1 MTQVTV
7 NRKAEARLDSGHPW
21 IYSSDVADARNA
33 APGDAVRVL
42 NERGR
47 FLGVAHFSAASQ
59 IRLRLLTREDRPI
72 DRGFFLE
79 RLRAA
84 IEFRRRAVQGSDA
97 CRLVHGE
104 ADLLP
109 ALIVDRYAGH
119 LSVQFLD
126 QGMDRAAPLIV
137 ECLREL
143 LEPESV
149 IARNDV
155 PVRRLEQLPLE
166 TQVLWGEAPARV
178 EIRMNGLRLL
188 ADPLRGQKTGVFLDQ
203 RENYVAAARWARG
216 RGLDLFT
223 CTGGFA
229 LHAARACQSIEAVDS
244 SAAAL
249 ELAAENA
256 RLNSAGNIEW
266 REANAFDYLSGLV
279 SARRQFDWIVL
290 DPPAFAKSRANLDAA
305 LRAYREINFKAL
317 KLLAQGGVLVTC
329 SCSHHLSE
337 AALLETVASA
347 ALSAGRTL
355 RVLER
360 RTQAGDHPILLTVPE
375 THYLKCLVLQA
386 L

>member
-21 IYSSDVADARNA
+21 IYSSDVTDARNA
-33 APGDAVRVL
+33 APGEAVRVL

-59 IRLRLLTREDRPI
+59 IRLRLLAREDRPI

-84 IEFRRRAVQGSDA
+84 IEFRRRTVQDTDA

-109 ALIVDRYAGH
+109 ALIVDQYAGH

-256 RLNSAGNIEW
+256 RLNGAGNIEW

-290 DPPAFAKSRANLDAA
+290 DPPAFAKSRSNLDAA

-317 KLLAQGGVLVTC
+317 KLLAPGGVLVTC

-337 AALLETVASA
+337 AALLELVASA

-375 THYLKCLVLQA
+375 THYLKCLVLQP

>member
-21 IYSSDVADARNA
+21 IYSSDVTDARNA
-33 APGDAVRVL
+33 APGEAVRVM

-59 IRLRLLTREDRPI
+59 IRLRLLAREDRPI
-72 DRGFFLE
+72 DRSFFLE

-84 IEFRRRAVQGSDA
+84 IEFRRRAVQDSDA

-109 ALIVDRYAGH
+109 ALIVDQYAGH

-143 LEPESV
+143 LEPESI

-256 RLNSAGNIEW
+256 RLSGAGNIEW

-290 DPPAFAKSRANLDAA
+290 DPPAFAKSRSNLDAA

-317 KLLAQGGVLVTC
+317 KLLAPGGVLVTC

-337 AALLETVASA
+337 AALLELVASA

>member
-1 MTQVTV
+1 LTQVTV

-21 IYSSDVADARNA
+21 IYSSDVTDARNA
-33 APGDAVRVL
+33 APGEAVRVL

-59 IRLRLLTREDRPI
+59 IRLRLLAREDRPI
-72 DRGFFLE
+72 DRGFFLD

-84 IEFRRRAVQGSDA
+84 IEFRRRTVQDTDA

-109 ALIVDRYAGH
+109 ALIVDQYAGH

-256 RLNSAGNIEW
+256 RLNGAGNIEW

-290 DPPAFAKSRANLDAA
+290 DPPAFAKSRSNLDAA

-317 KLLAQGGVLVTC
+317 KLLAPGGVLVTC

-337 AALLETVASA
+337 AALLELVASA

-375 THYLKCLVLQA
+375 THYLKCLVLQP

>member
-21 IYSSDVADARNA
+21 IYASDVADARGA
-33 APGDAVRVL
+33 APGDAVRVV

-47 FLGVAHFSAASQ
+47 FLGMAHFSAASQ
-59 IRLRLLTREDRPI
+59 IRLRLLAREDRAI
-72 DRGFFLE
+72 GRSFFLE

-84 IEFRRRAVQGSDA
+84 IEFRRRAVQDSDA
-97 CRLVHGE
+97 CRLVHAEG
-104 ADLLP
+104 DLLP
-109 ALIVDRYAGH
+109 ALIVDQYAGH
-119 LSVQFLD
+119 LSVQFLN

-137 ECLREL
+137 DCLREL
-143 LEPESV
+143 LEPAS
-149 IARNDV
+149 ILARNDV
-155 PVRRLEQLPLE
+155 PVRRLEKLPLE
-166 TQVLWGEAPARV
+166 PRPLFGEPPARV

-229 LHAARACQSIEAVDS
+229 LHAARACESIEAVDS
-244 SAAAL
+244 SASAL

-256 RLNSAGNIEW
+256 RLNGIGNIEW
-266 REANAFDYLSGLV
+266 REANAFDYLTGLA

-290 DPPAFAKSRANLDAA
+290 DPPAFAKSRASLDAA
-305 LRAYREINFKAL
+305 LRAYREINYKAL
-317 KLLAQGGVLVTC
+317 KLLAPGGVLVTC
-329 SCSHHLSE
+329 SCSHHLAE
-337 AALLETVASA
+337 AALLELVASA
-347 ALSAGRTL
+347 ALSTGRTL

-360 RTQAGDHPILLTVPE
+360 RTQAVDHPILLTVPE
-375 THYLKCLVLQA
+375 THYLKCLVLEA

>member
-1 MTQVTV
+1 LTQVTV

-21 IYSSDVADARNA
+21 IYSSDVTDARNA
-33 APGDAVRVL
+33 APGEAVRVM

-59 IRLRLLTREDRPI
+59 IRLRLLAREDRPI
-72 DRGFFLE
+72 DRSFFLE

-84 IEFRRRAVQGSDA
+84 IEFRRRAVQDSDA

-109 ALIVDRYAGH
+109 ALIVDQYAGH

-143 LEPESV
+143 LEPESI

-256 RLNSAGNIEW
+256 RLSGAGNIEW

-290 DPPAFAKSRANLDAA
+290 DPPAFAKSRSNLDAA

-317 KLLAQGGVLVTC
+317 KLLAPGGVLVTC

-337 AALLETVASA
+337 AALLELVASA

>member
-21 IYSSDVADARNA
+21 IYSSDVTDARNA
-33 APGDAVRVL
+33 APGEAVRVL

-59 IRLRLLTREDRPI
+59 IRLRLLAREDRPI

-84 IEFRRRAVQGSDA
+84 IEFRRRTVQDTDA

-109 ALIVDRYAGH
+109 ALIVDQYAGH

-155 PVRRLEQLPLE
+155 PVRRLEKLPLE

-256 RLNSAGNIEW
+256 RLNGAGNIEW

-290 DPPAFAKSRANLDAA
+290 DPPAFAKSRSNLDAA

-317 KLLAQGGVLVTC
+317 KLLAPGGVLVTC

-337 AALLETVASA
+337 AALLELVASA

>member
-7 NRKAEARLDSGHPW
+7 TRKGENRLASGHPW
-21 IYSSDVADARNA
+21 IYSSDVADTRGAE
-33 APGDAVRVL
+33 PGEAVRVV

-47 FLGVAHFSAASQ
+47 FLGVAHFSSVSQ
-59 IRLRLLTREDRPI
+59 IRLRLLAREDRPI

-84 IEFRRRAVQGSDA
+84 IEFRRRAVQDSDA
-97 CRLVHGE
+97 CRLVHAE

-109 ALIVDRYAGH
+109 ALIVDQYAGH

-126 QGMDRAAPLIV
+126 QGMDRAAPLIAG
-137 ECLREL
+137 CLREL
-143 LEPESV
+143 LEPAS
-149 IARNDV
+149 ILARNDV
-155 PVRRLEQLPLE
+155 PVRRLEQLPPEPQPLH
-166 TQVLWGEAPARV
+166 GEPPARV

-188 ADPLRGQKTGVFLDQ
+188 VDPLHGQKTGVFLDQ
-203 RENYVAAARWARG
+203 RENYLAAARWARG

-229 LHAARACQSIEAVDS
+229 LHAARCCESIEAVDT

-256 RLNSAGNIEW
+256 RLNAIENIQW
-266 REANAFDYLSGLV
+266 REANSFDYLSGLV

-290 DPPAFAKSRANLDAA
+290 DPPAFAKSRANLDSA

-317 KLLAQGGVLVTC
+317 KLLAPGGVLVTC

-337 AALLETVASA
+337 AALLELVASA

-360 RTQAGDHPILLTVPE
+360 RTQASDHPILLTVPE
-375 THYLKCLVLQA
+375 THYLKCLILQA

>member
-7 NRKAEARLDSGHPW
+7 TRKGEARLDSGHPW
-21 IYSSDVADARNA
+21 IYSSDVADARGA
-33 APGDAVRVL
+33 EPGEAVRVV

-47 FLGVAHFSAASQ
+47 FLGMAHFSSASQ
-59 IRLRLLTREDRPI
+59 IRLRLLTRQDRPI

-84 IEFRRRAVQGSDA
+84 IEFRRRAVLDSDA
-97 CRLVHGE
+97 CRLVHAE

-109 ALIVDRYAGH
+109 ALIVDQYAGH

-126 QGMDRAAPLIV
+126 QGMDRAAPLIAD
-137 ECLREL
+137 CLREL
-143 LEPESV
+143 LEPASLL
-149 IARNDV
+149 ARNDV

-166 TQVLWGEAPARV
+166 PQPLYGEPPARV

-188 ADPLRGQKTGVFLDQ
+188 VDPLHGQKTGVFLDQ
-203 RENYVAAARWARG
+203 RENYLAAARWARG

-229 LHAARACQSIEAVDS
+229 LHAARSCESIEAVDT

-256 RLNSAGNIEW
+256 RLNTIENIQW

-290 DPPAFAKSRANLDAA
+290 DPPAFAKSRANLDSA

-317 KLLAQGGVLVTC
+317 KLLAPGGVLVTC
-329 SCSHHLSE
+329 SCSHHLTE
-337 AALLETVASA
+337 AALLELVASA
-347 ALSAGRTL
+347 ALNTGRTL

-360 RTQAGDHPILLTVPE
+360 RTQASDHPILLTVPE
-375 THYLKCLVLQA
+375 THYLKCLILQA

>member
-21 IYSSDVADARNA
+21 IYSSDVTDARNA
-33 APGDAVRVL
+33 APGEAVRVL

-84 IEFRRRAVQGSDA
+84 IEFRRRSVQDSDA

-109 ALIVDRYAGH
+109 ALIVDQYAGH

-143 LEPESV
+143 LEPESI

-155 PVRRLEQLPLE
+155 LVRRLEQLPLE
-166 TQVLWGEAPARV
+166 TQVLWGQAPARV

-188 ADPLRGQKTGVFLDQ
+188 ADPMHGQKTGVFLDQ
-203 RENYVAAARWARG
+203 RENYVAAARWARE

-256 RLNSAGNIEW
+256 RLNGIGNIEW

-290 DPPAFAKSRANLDAA
+290 DPPAFAKSRSNLDAA

-317 KLLAQGGVLVTC
+317 KLLAPGGVLVTC

-347 ALSAGRTL
+347 ALSTGRAL

>member
-1 MTQVTV
+1 MIQATVT
-7 NRKAEARLDSGHPW
+7 RKGEARLNDGHPW
-21 IYSSDVADARNA
+21 IYASDVADSGGA
-33 APGDAVRVL
+33 APGDAVRVV

-47 FLGVAHFSAASQ
+47 FLGVAHFSSASQ
-59 IRLRLLTREDRPI
+59 IRLRLLTREDRAI
-72 DRGFFLE
+72 DRAFFLE

-84 IEFRRRAVQGSDA
+84 IEFRRRAVHDSDA
-97 CRLVHGE
+97 CRLVHAE

-109 ALIVDRYAGH
+109 ALIVDQYAGH
-119 LSVQFLD
+119 ISAQFLD
-126 QGMDRAAPLIV
+126 QGMDRAAPLV
-137 ECLREL
+137 ADCLREL
-143 LEPESV
+143 LQPAS
-149 IARNDV
+149 ILARNDV

-166 TQVLWGEAPARV
+166 PQVLHGEPPARV
-178 EIRMNGLRLL
+178 EIRMNGLQLVV
-188 ADPLRGQKTGVFLDQ
+188 DPVRGQKTGVFLDQ

-229 LHAARACQSIEAVDS
+229 LHAARSCDSIEAVDS

-256 RLNSAGNIEW
+256 RLNQIGNIQW
-266 REANAFDYLSGLV
+266 REANAFDYLTGLV
-279 SARRQFDWIVL
+279 SSRRQFDWIVL
-290 DPPAFAKSRANLDAA
+290 DPPAFAKSRSSLDAA

-317 KLLAQGGVLVTC
+317 KLLAPGGVLVTC
-329 SCSHHLSE
+329 SCSHHLAE
-337 AALLETVASA
+337 AALLEVVASA
-347 ALSAGRTL
+347 ALSTGRTL

>member
-1 MTQVTV
+1 MIQVTV
-7 NRKAEARLDSGHPW
+7 TRKGEARLNDGHPW
-21 IYSSDVADARNA
+21 IYASDVARAEGA
-33 APGDAVRVL
+33 APGDAVRVV

-47 FLGVAHFSAASQ
+47 FLGVAHFSSASQ
-59 IRLRLLTREDRPI
+59 IRLRMLTREDRPA
-72 DRGFFLE
+72 DRAFFLE

-84 IEFRRRAVQGSDA
+84 IEFRRRTVHDSDA
-97 CRLVHGE
+97 CRLVHAE

-109 ALIVDRYAGH
+109 ALIVDQYAGH
-119 LSVQFLD
+119 ISAQFLD
-126 QGMDRAAPLIV
+126 QGMDRAAPLIAD
-137 ECLREL
+137 CLREL
-143 LEPESV
+143 LEPAS
-149 IARNDV
+149 ILARNDV

-166 TQVLWGEAPARV
+166 PQVLHGEPPARV
-178 EIRMNGLRLL
+178 EIRMNGLRLVV
-188 ADPLRGQKTGVFLDQ
+188 DPVRGQKTGVFLDQ

-229 LHAARACQSIEAVDS
+229 LHAARSCDSIEAVDS

-256 RLNSAGNIEW
+256 RLNGIENIQW

-279 SARRQFDWIVL
+279 STRRQFDWIVL
-290 DPPAFAKSRANLDAA
+290 DPPAFAKSRSNLDAA

-317 KLLAQGGVLVTC
+317 KLLAPGGVLVTC
-329 SCSHHLSE
+329 SCSHHLAE
-337 AALLETVASA
+337 AALLEVVASA
-347 ALSAGRTL
+347 ALATGRTL

-386 L
+386 V